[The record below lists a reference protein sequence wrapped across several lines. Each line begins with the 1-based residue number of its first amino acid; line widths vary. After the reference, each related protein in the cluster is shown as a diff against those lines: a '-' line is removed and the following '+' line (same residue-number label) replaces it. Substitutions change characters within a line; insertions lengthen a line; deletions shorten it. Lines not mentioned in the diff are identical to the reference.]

1 MKSKKIKLAI
11 FCAILFIGLLGIGSS
26 LIASDLGVFK
36 INSTIQLY
44 QSCENCTFVNLSS
57 VKLPNGSV
65 LFYNL
70 EMTKNAQDYNYSFNS
85 TDLLGEY
92 MYNVCGNKDGDLEC
106 EDIGFYITKTGFEE
120 TTSNSILHFVL
131 IIFVSFIFGL
141 CLWGAISLPFENR
154 REGSVGI
161 ISINKL
167 KYFKIMLYFLS
178 YVLLVWLMNLLFTIS
193 NNFNVLSQYN
203 ALFKILFKVLNVL
216 SYPLFVIMLVVFVV
230 VAIKDSKIKKLIEEG
245 FYVH

>member
-1 MKSKKIKLAI
+1 
-11 FCAILFIGLLGIGSS
+11 
-26 LIASDLGVFK
+26 
-36 INSTIQLY
+36 
-44 QSCENCTFVNLSS
+44 
-57 VKLPNGSV
+57 V
-65 LFYNL
+65 L
-70 EMTKNAQDYNYSFNS
+70 
-85 TDLLGEY
+85 
-92 MYNVCGNKDGDLEC
+92 V
-106 EDIGFYITKTGFEE
+106 
-120 TTSNSILHFVL
+120 
-131 IIFVSFIFGL
+131 
-141 CLWGAISLPFENR
+141 
-154 REGSVGI
+154 I

-245 FYVH
+245 FYIH

>member
-70 EMTKNAQDYNYSFNS
+70 EMTKMLK
-85 TDLLGEY
+85 TIIILLIQLIY
-92 MYNVCGNKDGDLEC
+92 LE
-106 EDIGFYITKTGFEE
+106 
-120 TTSNSILHFVL
+120 SICIMFV
-131 IIFVSFIFGL
+131 
-141 CLWGAISLPFENR
+141 E
-154 REGSVGI
+154 
-161 ISINKL
+161 
-167 KYFKIMLYFLS
+167 
-178 YVLLVWLMNLLFTIS
+178 
-193 NNFNVLSQYN
+193 
-203 ALFKILFKVLNVL
+203 
-216 SYPLFVIMLVVFVV
+216 
-230 VAIKDSKIKKLIEEG
+230 IKMEIR
-245 FYVH
+245 V